1 MTHKN
6 ICFGLAAA
14 RGMIISTDMEAGNI
28 LWWDGHFRAA
38 ASKRNQ
44 SVYLPKLGY
53 VSPLD

>member
-14 RGMIISTDMEAGNI
+14 RGMITSTDMEAGNI

-44 SVYLPKLGY
+44 SEYLPKLGY
-53 VSPLD
+53 VSTLD